1 MRRIK
6 HITCI
11 IVLLAGISMNAG
23 AQKKITGIYRSLH
36 DYLDNRPG
44 YTANSGRLPTI
55 TLYTLAP
62 RSYVTIR
69 NENNRIRV
77 YKNDIFAYR
86 LANGEVYRIAGNHS
100 FRLLNNNPLL
110 LLYKR
115 SMPASPKAG
124 PEEQF
129 KYYFSTGDGK
139 IQALTA
145 WNIKQAF
152 AHHATL
158 PDEIDA
164 LFKRDAELLAYD
176 SFRGMYKLEWLVNNS
191 R

>member
-1 MRRIK
+1 MKQIK
-6 HITCI
+6 NITCI
-11 IVLLAGISMNAG
+11 FVLLAGLNITAS
-23 AQKKITGIYRSLH
+23 AQKKITGIYHTLH
-36 DYLDNRPG
+36 DYLG
-44 YTANSGRLPTI
+44 GRVSYAADSSHLPKI

-62 RSYVTIR
+62 RSYITMHYK
-69 NENNRIRV
+69 NNRVRL
-77 YKNDIFAYR
+77 YKSEIFAYR
-86 LANGEVYRIAGNHS
+86 LANGEVYRIAGNNS

-115 SMPASPKAG
+115 KMPASPKAG

-129 KYYFSTGDGK
+129 KYYFSTGEGEM
-139 IQALTA
+139 QALTA

-164 LFKRDAELLAYD
+164 LFKKDAELLAYD
-176 SFRGMYKLEWLVNNS
+176 SFRGMYKLEWLISGS